1 MKIKNILMVCGA
13 LFFGTVALT
22 SCSNNDDNYDIDGD
36 ANNLIYV
43 DQTLSNTTTCTVYHT
58 PVGEFGEVQ
67 ADINAKLQY
76 STQDSINVSAV
87 VDTTLIST
95 YNSENNTNYATLPAS
110 ALSAVKVKAGGISSG
125 TSSTSAPVE
134 VSLPKE
140 CYSSL
145 TAPCYVVPIRLAL
158 GNVLGSASERHVAGS
173 KTLAIH
179 YMIIKTTNELAYFDG
194 TTTQTCAIVRTPLGV
209 FGGISG
215 NFDVSLHHAL
225 DGDVKV
231 TAVADNSLIAAYNS
245 EKGTDYVALPTNVAN
260 ALIITPGTIAKG
272 KTAAAPSIAVSV
284 PNNVAKSLTE
294 PGYILPLRLQVT
306 YSNGTAQTVENSIAY
321 LVVKTLES
329 LINDNAT
336 ALLGTAQSNDV
347 AKDWTCIAAE
357 NLDKDGYSSMFGD
370 YYSSWSFLT
379 KKSSTASFT
388 VDLGATH
395 KVSGFRVSSQ
405 LMTNAE
411 VKVSMDG
418 ITWTSLGEMSGH
430 KAVKQREGWNSLYWY
445 VLYAGVSA
453 RYVKVDV
460 TLDPNSE
467 SWDYFDYGYTT
478 MDGFGLCFDD

>member
-43 DQTLSNTTTCTVYHT
+43 DQTLSKTTTCTIYHT

-306 YSNGTAQTVENSIAY
+306 YSNGTTQTVENSVAY
-321 LVVKTLES
+321 LVVRTLKS
-329 LINDNAT
+329 LVNDNPK
-336 ALLGTAQSNDV
+336 ALLGTAQSNEV
-347 AKDWTCIAAE
+347 ASSWSCIAAD
-357 NLDKDGYSSMFGD
+357 NLDKDAYSSMFGE
-370 YYSSWSFLT
+370 YSSSWCFL
-379 KKSSTASFT
+379 KKNSSAASFT
-388 VDLGATH
+388 VDLGAIH
-395 KVSGFRVSSQ
+395 KVSGFRVFSQ

-411 VKVSMDG
+411 VEISTDG
-418 ITWTSLGEMSGH
+418 KTWTSLGEVNDHNPLEIQSD
-430 KAVKQREGWNSLYWY
+430 WNSLFWY
-445 VLYAGVSA
+445 VLYSGVPA
-453 RYVKVDV
+453 RYVKVNV
-460 TLDPNSE
+460 ILDPNHYN
-467 SWDYFDYGYTT
+467 WDYFDYGYTT

>member
-1 MKIKNILMVCGA
+1 MKIKNILMAGGA
-13 LFFGTVALT
+13 LFFGAVALT
-22 SCSNNDDNYDIDGD
+22 SCSDNDEGYDIDGD
-36 ANNLIYV
+36 ANNLIYI
-43 DQTLSNTTTCTVYHT
+43 DKTLSDTTACTIYHT
-58 PVGEFGEVQ
+58 PVGEFGDVQ
-67 ADINAKLQY
+67 ADINAKIQY
-76 STQDSINVSAV
+76 STQDSVAVSAV
-87 VDTTLIST
+87 VDTTLVST
-95 YNSENNTNYATLPAS
+95 YNAENNTTYASLPAS
-110 ALSAVKVKAGGISSG
+110 VLSAVQVKAGGIASG
-125 TSSTSAPVE
+125 ASSTSAPVE
-134 VSLPKE
+134 VSLSKA

-145 TAPCYVVPIRLAL
+145 TAPCYVIPIRLVM
-158 GNVLGSASERHVAGS
+158 GNVGGTASGRTIASS
-173 KTLAIH
+173 KTMAIH
-179 YMIIKTTNELAYFDG
+179 YIIVKTTSDLAYFDR
-194 TTTQTCAIVRTPLGV
+194 TTTQTCAIVRTPVGI

-215 NFDVSLHHAL
+215 KFDVSLHHAV

-231 TAVADNSLIAAYNS
+231 SAVADNKLIALYNS
-245 EKGTDYVALPTNVAN
+245 EKGTNYMALPTNVLS
-260 ALIITPGTIAKG
+260 ALTLTSGTIKSG
-272 KTAAAPSIAVSV
+272 QTAADPVISVSI
-284 PNNVAKSLTE
+284 PNDVAKTLTE

-357 NLDKDGYSSMFGD
+357 NLDKDGYSSMFGE

-379 KKSSTASFT
+379 KNSSAASFT

-395 KVSGFRVSSQ
+395 KVSGFRVASQ

-411 VKVSMDG
+411 VKVSTDG
-418 ITWTSLGEMSGH
+418 STWTSLGEMSGH

-453 RYVKVDV
+453 RYVKVDI
-460 TLDPNSE
+460 TLDPNNE
-467 SWDYFDYGYTT
+467 NWDYFDYGYTT